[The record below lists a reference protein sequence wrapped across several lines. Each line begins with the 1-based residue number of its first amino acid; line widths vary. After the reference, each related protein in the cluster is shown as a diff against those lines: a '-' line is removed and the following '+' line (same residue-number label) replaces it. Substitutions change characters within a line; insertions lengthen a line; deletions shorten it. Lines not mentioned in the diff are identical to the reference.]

1 MTAAPAR
8 PSRRLA
14 AAGVLLLT
22 MAAIVLGASPA
33 SAHGDEGVLEV
44 VSATP
49 SGTSSVITV
58 KLTYE
63 NDGEP
68 VADATVTVAGDNGA
82 GSDLAPVTM
91 QPGSTG
97 GEFTATVDFPA
108 PGTWTLRVTSVK
120 PEAAVTLTQ
129 AIASDPQ
136 VTTESAGGSTP
147 TPGEPSTAPSETVDG
162 GVPEITA
169 EAASAQDENSGSP
182 VWWIVGGVAAVA
194 AVAVGVVFVA
204 RGRNQGPIDKDIP
217 RRPARAGPGP
227 L

>member
-1 MTAAPAR
+1 MTAAAPR

-14 AAGVLLLT
+14 ALSGLGALLL
-22 MAAIVLGASPA
+22 MVVLAVVAASPA
-33 SAHGDEGVLEV
+33 SAHGDEGVLQV

-49 SGTSSVITV
+49 SGTSSVVTV

-82 GSDLAPVTM
+82 GSELTPVTM
-91 QPGSTG
+91 QPGATDG
-97 GEFTATVDFPA
+97 DFTATVDFPA

-120 PEAAVTLTQ
+120 PEAALTLTQ

-136 VTTESAGGSTP
+136 VTTEAAGGSGP
-147 TPGEPSTAPSETVDG
+147 AAEGSTTITTDTVDG

-169 EAASAQDENSGSP
+169 EAASAQDEDSGSP
-182 VWWIVGGVAAVA
+182 VWWIVGGIAAVA
-194 AVAVGVVFVA
+194 AVAIGVVFVA
-204 RGRNQGPIDKDIP
+204 RGRNQGPID
-217 RRPARAGPGP
+217 
-227 L
+227 